1 MVSAWNPHPPYPG
14 FTHTVLPL
22 FSRDLLIVADECV
35 KDNGVDWPKL
45 TWVLD
50 ARKETNLVPIGTFPL
65 PPVEDFGRRGGR
77 YGSHNLYEN
86 YPSEQGFK
94 SDNLIF
100 ATFFNGGLRVFDLTN
115 PLQPKEAAAFVPPA
129 PQGSRTGTI
138 QINDVWV
145 DENGIVYTV
154 DRHAGGL
161 YILEMDF

>member
-1 MVSAWNPHPPYPG
+1 MPLPG
-14 FTHTVLPL
+14 
-22 FSRDLLIVADECV
+22 RDLLIVSDECT
-35 KDNGVDWPKL
+35 KDDGADWPKM
-45 TWVLD
+45 TWVVD
-50 ARKETNLVPIGTFPL
+50 NRDETNPVPISTFPL
-65 PPVEDFGRRGGR
+65 PPVEVFAKRGGR

-100 ATFFNGGLRVFDLTN
+100 ATFFNGGLRIFDLTN